1 MRKIITLLMG
11 LAIVLSTTVSASAQK
26 SHDVANA
33 SQDIIIEKYVHYV
46 TPPWAGWRVSTD
58 ENDPSYK
65 LFRGGVKWSSAS
77 LPVTYH
83 VDPDNA
89 PVGAVSEVQTA
100 FETWDNVVTTE
111 LYNYAIVNSDAQ
123 PSLDTGV
130 VDYVNTVTWRPIPDT
145 TIIAVTYLAWNR
157 VTKELV
163 EFDIIFNSNLAW
175 DIDRD
180 GEGGVELTGDNFDV
194 RNIATHEAGHTLVL
208 DDLYKPKAR
217 ELTMYGY
224 SEPRETKKRSL
235 GLGDRLGIEKLY
247 A

>member
-1 MRKIITLLMG
+1 MRKAITLLLG
-11 LAIVLSTTVSASAQK
+11 LAIVLSASGFVGAK
-26 SHDVANA
+26 NSEEVV
-33 SQDIIIEKYVHYV
+33 IEKYVHYV
-46 TPPWAGWRVSTD
+46 VPPWAGWPIEAT
-58 ENDPSYK
+58 ENDTSYM

-89 PVGAVSEVQTA
+89 PSGAISEVEAA
-100 FETWDNVVTTE
+100 FETWDAVVEVE
-111 LYNYAIVNSDAQ
+111 LYNPAVEDSGAE
-123 PSLDTGV
+123 PSLNEGV
-130 VDYVNTVTWRPIPDT
+130 VDHVNTVTWRPIPDLS
-145 TIIAVTYLAWNR
+145 IIAVTYFAWNR
-157 VTKELV
+157 TTKELV

-175 DIDRD
+175 GIDPD

-224 SEPRETKKRSL
+224 SAPRETKKRSL
-235 GLGDRLGIEKLY
+235 GLGDNLGILKLY
-247 A
+247 G